1 MKAPNPHRSLTL
13 RLALMVL
20 GSFAF
25 GFALVP
31 LYDVFCTITGANDR
45 AALTTASEVRE
56 APQEDRTVTVEFLA
70 TLPSNGNWEF
80 QPTVASMKVHPGRLY
95 EATFRARNL
104 TGHAT
109 VSQAVP
115 SIAPSRASAFFR
127 KTECFC
133 FTPQHFERDESR
145 ELVVRFIVDP
155 ALPGSMDR
163 ITLAYVL
170 YGADQF
176 KS

>member
-1 MKAPNPHRSLTL
+1 MKARNPHRSLTL
-13 RLALMVL
+13 RLTLMVL

-31 LYDVFCTITGANDR
+31 LYDVFCTVTGANDR
-45 AALTTASEVRE
+45 TALTTPARVRE
-56 APQEDRTVTVEFLA
+56 DPQEDRVVTVEFVA
-70 TLPSNGNWEF
+70 TLPSNGSWEF
-80 QPTVASMKVHPGRLY
+80 QPAVGSMQVHPGRLY
-95 EATFRARNL
+95 EAKFRARNL
-104 TGHAT
+104 TGRAT

-145 ELVVRFIVDP
+145 DLVVRFIVDP